1 MRNRLFYIL
10 SLSLALILVLAAC
23 GGGGQQT
30 ETEPT
35 EAPGEAETMEE
46 PAPEGEMEEDMEEP
60 APEGEMEEDM
70 EEPAPEGEMEEGDD
84 AGAMPGE
91 GTTVEMARAT
101 WTTGWFQAAIYEQLL
116 EEMGYEIS
124 QPSELGA
131 EVFYVS
137 AAEGDVDFWP
147 NGWFPLH
154 NTFIQQED
162 VQGNVEQVGFQVEA
176 GALQGYLVDKAT
188 ADELG
193 VTSLEDF
200 TRPEVVE
207 AFDSDGDGLAN
218 LTGCNPGWGCE
229 AVIEHHLDAYE
240 LRDYVQHVQG
250 TYAALMAETISRY
263 EDGEP
268 IFFYTWTPNWTIA
281 ELVPAEDVVWIGV
294 PFPSLPEDQAD
305 LEDQT
310 VAEGVEGCVA
320 EPCDMGFPPND
331 IRVVANTEFLG
342 NNPSAAQLFELV
354 VIPLQDIADQ
364 NVKMQEGED
373 SEEDIQRHAS
383 EWIEA
388 NRDQVDQW
396 LEEARAAAGTTAEVA
411 E

>member
-1 MRNRLFYIL
+1 MRNRLIYIL
-10 SLSLALILVLAAC
+10 SLSLALMLVLAAC
-23 GGGGQQT
+23 GGGGQA
-30 ETEPT
+30 TEPT
-35 EAPGEAETMEE
+35 EPAGDTETMEE
-46 PAPEGEMEEDMEEP
+46 PTPPEAAMEEP
-60 APEGEMEEDM
+60 TPPEAAMGE
-70 EEPAPEGEMEEGDD
+70 G
-84 AGAMPGE
+84 AGMPGE
-91 GTTVEMARAT
+91 GTTVDIARAT
-101 WTTGWFQAAIYEQLL
+101 WTTGWFQAAIYDQLL
-116 EEMGYEIS
+116 QELGYEVS

-131 EVFYVS
+131 ELFYVA

-154 NTFIQQED
+154 NNFIQQED

-176 GALQGYLVDKAT
+176 GALQGYLVDRAT
-188 ADELG
+188 AEELDI
-193 VTSLEDF
+193 TNLEDF

-250 TYAALMAETISRY
+250 TYAALMAETINRY
-263 EDGEP
+263 ESGEP

-281 ELVPAEDVVWIGV
+281 ELVPGEDVVWIGV

-331 IRVVANTEFLG
+331 IRVVANTEFL
-342 NNPSAAQLFELV
+342 NSNPAAAQLFELV

-373 SEEDIQRHAS
+373 SEDDIQRHAS